1 MSNENANATKPTGI
15 HMVKFLV
22 VSIIGI
28 FLFMVPVNLAT
39 LFGWTALT
47 QGDRYNIFLGH
58 LIDIIRF
65 DVFNHVYFSYYAVG
79 TYNNP
84 FSLHYLLALVLIT
97 ISFVVTLVTKLFKPK
112 AIMESEVLKNA
123 FDNSLLYVVT
133 KAVGAILIWMVFLR
147 VGPAAI
153 IDDWDV
159 TAIAGLVAVLVII
172 FLVLLP
178 FMPFITDFGLMD
190 FIGIIIRKVV
200 RVLFTLPGR
209 ASVDLMAS
217 WFGSSVVSIIITR
230 GQHERG
236 FYTGR
241 EAAVIAVNFSFVS
254 LPFTYVVADM
264 MGLAPYFLW
273 FYLVMCLT
281 CVILGFF
288 LPRIWPQKGLPDTY
302 LEEVG
307 KQSVEDDKP
316 EGMSNFAYA
325 LENATKKARS
335 AKFSDV
341 FKSAGKGYL
350 NVYMDLLPIVMAWGT
365 LAVLFALYTPI
376 LDWISWPFGQYLRLL
391 QLEGAMDVAHLTLV
405 GFIDMLLPAI
415 MMPGD
420 TPVFTKF
427 VIGVLSIV
435 QIIYLAE
442 TGVLIIKSKMPLG
455 IGKLAIIFLMRTIIG
470 LPIIVGLTHLF
481 RFIPAFPF

>member
-1 MSNENANATKPTGI
+1 MENE
-15 HMVKFLV
+15 L
-22 VSIIGI
+22 
-28 FLFMVPVNLAT
+28 
-39 LFGWTALT
+39 
-47 QGDRYNIFLGH
+47 
-58 LIDIIRF
+58 
-65 DVFNHVYFSYYAVG
+65 
-79 TYNNP
+79 
-84 FSLHYLLALVLIT
+84 
-97 ISFVVTLVTKLFKPK
+97 
-112 AIMESEVLKNA
+112 LKNA
-123 FDNSLLYVVT
+123 FDSNILYFVT
-133 KAVGAILIWMVFLR
+133 KAVGAVLIWMVFLR
-147 VGPAAI
+147 IGPAAI

-159 TAIAGLVAVLVII
+159 TAIVGLVAVLVII

-190 FIGIIIRKVV
+190 FIGILIKRVV

-264 MGLAPYFLW
+264 MGIAEHFLW
-273 FYLVMCLT
+273 FYLIMCLT
-281 CVILGFF
+281 CVILGFI
-288 LPRIWPQKGLPDTY
+288 LPRIWPQKQLPDTY

-325 LENATKKARS
+325 IENASKKAQQ
-335 AKFSDV
+335 AKFGDI

-350 NVYMDLLPIVMAWGT
+350 NIYMDLLPTVMAWGT
-365 LAVLFALYTPI
+365 LAVLFALYTPV
-376 LDWISWPFGQYLRLL
+376 LDWISWPFGQYMRLL
-391 QLEGAMDVAHLTLV
+391 QIEGAMEVAPLVLV

-415 MMPGD
+415 MISNEMPLM
-420 TPVFTKF
+420 TLF
-427 VIGVLSIV
+427 VIGILSIV

-442 TGVLIIKSKMPLG
+442 TGVLIIRSKMPLG

-470 LPIIVGLTHLF
+470 LPIIVGLTYLF
-481 RFIPAFPF
+481 SLIIPNFPI

>member
-1 MSNENANATKPTGI
+1 MSNKSASNTKPTGV
-15 HMVKFLV
+15 HMLKFV
-22 VSIIGI
+22 IISIIGI
-28 FLFMVPVNLAT
+28 FLFMVPLNLT
-39 LFGWTALT
+39 SLFGWELT
-47 QGDRYNIFLGH
+47 QTDRYNILLGH

-65 DVFNHVYFSYYAVG
+65 DVFDTIYFSHYATE

-84 FSLHYLLALVLIT
+84 FSMHYILALILIT
-97 ISFVVTLVTKLFKPK
+97 ISFIGTLITKIAKPK
-112 AIMESEVLKNA
+112 FIMENDTLRNA
-123 FDNSLLYVVT
+123 FDSSILYVIT

-147 VGPAAI
+147 IGPAAI

-159 TAIAGLVAVLVII
+159 TAIVGLVAVLVII

-178 FMPFITDFGLMD
+178 FMPLITDFGLMD
-190 FIGIIIRKVV
+190 FIGILIKRVV

-264 MGLAPYFLW
+264 MGIAEHFLW
-273 FYLVMCLT
+273 FYLIMCLT
-281 CVILGFF
+281 CVILGFI
-288 LPRIWPQKGLPDTY
+288 LPRIWPQKQLPDTY

-307 KQSVEDDKP
+307 KQSIEDDKP
-316 EGMSNFAYA
+316 AGMSNFTYA
-325 LENATKKARS
+325 IENAAKKAQTARVG
-335 AKFSDV
+335 DIV
-341 FKSAGKGYL
+341 KSAGKGWL
-350 NVYMDLLPIVMAWGT
+350 NVYMDLLPTVMAWGT
-365 LAVLFALYTPI
+365 LAVLFALYTPV
-376 LDWISWPFGQYLRLL
+376 LNWISWPFGQYMRLL
-391 QLEGAMDVAHLTLV
+391 QIEGAMEVAPLALV

-415 MMPGD
+415 MISNDMPLM
-420 TPVFTKF
+420 TLF
-427 VIGVLSIV
+427 VIGILSIV

-442 TGVLIIKSKMPLG
+442 TGVLIIRSKMPLG
-455 IGKLAIIFLMRTIIG
+455 IGKLAIIFLMRTILG

-481 RFIPAFPF
+481 SLIIPNFPI

>member
-1 MSNENANATKPTGI
+1 MSNESTSNTKPTGV
-15 HMVKFLV
+15 HTLKFLV
-22 VSIIGI
+22 VSLIGI
-28 FLFMVPVNLAT
+28 FLFMIPVNLT
-39 LFGWTALT
+39 QLFGWELT
-47 QGDRYNIFLGH
+47 QGDRYNIILGH
-58 LIDIIRF
+58 LIDILRF
-65 DVFNHVYFSYYAVG
+65 DVFDHIYFTNYALE
-79 TYNNP
+79 TYNRP
-84 FSLHYLLALVLIT
+84 FALHYLLALILIT
-97 ISFVVTLVTKLFKPK
+97 VSFLVTLVTKLAKPK
-112 AIMESEVLKNA
+112 AIMENEVLKNA
-123 FDNSLLYVVT
+123 FDSSLLYVVT
-133 KAVGAILIWMVFLR
+133 KAVGFVLIWMVFLR
-147 VGPAAI
+147 IGPAAI

-159 TAIAGLVAVLVII
+159 TAIANLVAVIVII

-273 FYLVMCLT
+273 FYLIMCLT
-281 CVILGFF
+281 CVILGAI
-288 LPRIWPQKGLPDTY
+288 LPRFWPQKQLPDTY
-302 LEEVG
+302 LEGVG

-316 EGMSNFAYA
+316 EGMSNFAFA
-325 LENATKKARS
+325 LEQATKKAKQ

-365 LAVLFALYTPI
+365 LAVLFALYTPV
-376 LDWISWPFGQYLRLL
+376 LDFISWPFGQYMRLL
-391 QLEGAMDVAHLTLV
+391 GIEGAMEVAPLTLV

-415 MMPGD
+415 LINNEL
-420 TPVFTKF
+420 PVFTLF

-442 TGVLIIKSKMPLG
+442 TGALIIKSKMPLG

-481 RFIPAFPF
+481 GLIPAFPF